1 MFTKC
6 TQTECYNKI
15 THSEIVFMLNYLSI
29 KVHYMKNIIFFIF
42 VFLGTSLA
50 GEFYCNDGKTDKYGI
65 PETSCKA
72 ISSNFNF
79 GLLQSVDGH
88 TNYYFIDFA
97 DIFFT
102 IGNEHSVQ
110 LRYII
115 NSNELNYNAIQALTQ
130 TAFATNA
137 SLSVIFK
144 SPYLSQN
151 LTTPGP
157 YGRNLCYRYAGEGS
171 SMVCHIDA
179 MTILR

>member
-1 MFTKC
+1 MRA
-6 TQTECYNKI
+6 N
-15 THSEIVFMLNYLSI
+15 SIVTMAKQIN
-29 KVHYMKNIIFFIF
+29 M
-42 VFLGTSLA
+42 
-50 GEFYCNDGKTDKYGI
+50 EFQRHPARLFPVILIY
-65 PETSCKA
+65 
-72 ISSNFNF
+72 
-79 GLLQSVDGH
+79 
-88 TNYYFIDFA
+88 YYFIDFA